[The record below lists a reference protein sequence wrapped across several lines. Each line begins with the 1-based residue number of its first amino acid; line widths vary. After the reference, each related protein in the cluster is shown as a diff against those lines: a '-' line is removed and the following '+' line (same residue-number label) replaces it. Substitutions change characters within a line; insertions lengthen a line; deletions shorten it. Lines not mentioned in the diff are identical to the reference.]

1 MPVLLRS
8 CVDSDPVTRTSGK
21 ALGFSMLES
30 RLSFDM
36 MVAGAGRKSLRQ
48 SALCLA
54 SDGNFSAILP
64 KHYKINRIHAHYD
77 LSIRAIDFFSVLV
90 LRAVFPIFSTGYS

>member
-21 ALGFSMLES
+21 ALGFSKLES

-36 MVAGAGRKSLRQ
+36 MVAGAVRKSLRQ

-64 KHYKINRIHAHYD
+64 KHYNKQNRLKIGA
-77 LSIRAIDFFSVLV
+77 
-90 LRAVFPIFSTGYS
+90 

>member
-30 RLSFDM
+30 RLSLDM
-36 MVAGAGRKSLRQ
+36 MVAGAVRKSLRQ

-64 KHYKINRIHAHYD
+64 KHYKVNRVGYK
-77 LSIRAIDFFSVLV
+77 LEPKKRIDTGEE
-90 LRAVFPIFSTGYS
+90 VFRNFRCCLYGNH